1 MDPARTNQS
10 ETFVSML
17 EDSGVRVLTTAAEA
31 HNQLGKVEKHGH
43 LFEVVLQ
50 KTLDQ
55 CQPQTKEEWEQC
67 VTQTM
72 NAKNSM
78 LNHEGL
84 SPNQHVF
91 GRNPRMP
98 DDLMQEKPDPV
109 SGTAALHDTPFAR
122 AQAIRTAARVSLI
135 QSQDSKKSDPPSMP
149 DLEQNGI
156 SFLVILCVIGEP
168 KNTNEG

>member
-1 MDPARTNQS
+1 
-10 ETFVSML
+10 
-17 EDSGVRVLTTAAEA
+17 
-31 HNQLGKVEKHGH
+31 
-43 LFEVVLQ
+43 
-50 KTLDQ
+50 
-55 CQPQTKEEWEQC
+55 
-67 VTQTM
+67 
-72 NAKNSM
+72 M

-135 QSQDSKKSDPPSMP
+135 QSQDSKTLRSARPQCQTESRTGFP
-149 DLEQNGI
+149 
-156 SFLVILCVIGEP
+156 CW
-168 KNTNEG
+168 